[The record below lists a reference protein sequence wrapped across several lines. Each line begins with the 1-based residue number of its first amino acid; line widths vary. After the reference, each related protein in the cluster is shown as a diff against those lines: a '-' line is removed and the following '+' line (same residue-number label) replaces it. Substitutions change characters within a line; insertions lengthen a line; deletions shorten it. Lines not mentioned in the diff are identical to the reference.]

1 MIINKPFQIKVG
13 DSKTGLKSNTHNY
26 VLYLK
31 EKQRY
36 YMMIKGSIH
45 QENTTILNT
54 YAPNN
59 KAFKMHKA
67 KTNRTEKRIRLIH
80 NCILNTSTLLSQ

>member
-1 MIINKPFQIKVG
+1 MLSI
-13 DSKTGLKSNTHNY
+13 
-26 VLYLK
+26 K
-31 EKQRY
+31 EKQGY

-45 QENTTILNT
+45 QENTTILDM

-67 KTNRTEKRIRLIH
+67 KTNRPEENQI
-80 NCILNTSTLLSQ
+80 NS

>member
-1 MIINKPFQIKVG
+1 MLSI
-13 DSKTGLKSNTHNY
+13 
-26 VLYLK
+26 K
-31 EKQRY
+31 EKQGY

-45 QENTTILNT
+45 QENTILNM

-80 NCILNTSTLLSQ
+80 DCILNTKPFLPQ